1 MSVLV
6 TGGAGYIGSHT
17 VRALRA
23 TDHAVVV
30 LDTLEL
36 GHRAALLGA
45 ELVVGNIRD
54 RALVTDLC
62 RSHGVTQIVHFAAYK
77 NVGESMEQ
85 PERYWINNVGG
96 TVELVEAMLA
106 GGARDIVFSSSCSVN
121 SAQTRPTRGSPGSL
135 RSCAASP
142 CSSSSARTEM
152 A

>member
-1 MSVLV
+1 M
-6 TGGAGYIGSHT
+6 
-17 VRALRA
+17 
-23 TDHAVVV
+23 VV
-30 LDTLEL
+30 LDTMEL

-85 PERYWINNVGG
+85 PDRYWRNNVSG

-106 GGARDIVFSSSCSVN
+106 GGGQERLGMEGF
-121 SAQTRPTRGSPGSL
+121 QRY
-135 RSCAASP
+135 
-142 CSSSSARTEM
+142 
-152 A
+152 